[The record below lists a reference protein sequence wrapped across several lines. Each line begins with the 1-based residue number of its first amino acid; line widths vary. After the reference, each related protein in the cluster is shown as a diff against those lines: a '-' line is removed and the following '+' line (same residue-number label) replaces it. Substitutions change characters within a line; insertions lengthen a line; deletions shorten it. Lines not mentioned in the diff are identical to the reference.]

1 MEARPAPAVSSSHA
15 DLRFSELRFGS
26 AWMLRGDPRQS
37 SFLETARDCLGLPL
51 PLQSNTSVRAANNC
65 CLWLG
70 PRAWLWLADE
80 PSSTVDTTRRRV
92 GGAGGAL
99 FELSSS
105 YVGWLT
111 RGPAI
116 AKVLNRLCPMDL
128 HPSAFPAGAC
138 AQTLL
143 GHIGGCLFRTSADA
157 FVVLVARSFA
167 RDACHELCGSAAAQG
182 YAIDPPV
189 RLADALA

>member
-1 MEARPAPAVSSSHA
+1 
-15 DLRFSELRFGS
+15 
-26 AWMLRGDPRQS
+26 MLRGDPRQS
-37 SFLETARDCLGLPL
+37 SFLETARDCLDLPL
-51 PLQSNTSVRAANNC
+51 PLQSNTSVRAANHC

-80 PSSTVDTTRRRV
+80 RSSTFDTTRRRV
-92 GGAGGAL
+92 GGAGGTL

-116 AKVLNRLCPMDL
+116 ARVLNRLCPLDL
-128 HPSAFPAGAC
+128 HRSAFPVGAC
-138 AQTLL
+138 GQTLF
-143 GHIGGCLFRTSADA
+143 GHIGGCVFRPAADA
-157 FVVLVARSFA
+157 FAVLVARSFA
-167 RDACHELCGSAAAQG
+167 RDAWHQLCGCAASEG
-182 YAIDPPV
+182 YAIDPPL

>member
-1 MEARPAPAVSSSHA
+1 
-15 DLRFSELRFGS
+15 
-26 AWMLRGDPRQS
+26 MLRGDPRQS
-37 SFLETARDCLGLPL
+37 SFLETARDCLDLPL
-51 PLQSNTSVRAANNC
+51 PLQSNTSVRAANHC

-80 PSSTVDTTRRRV
+80 RSSTFDTTRRRV

-116 AKVLNRLCPMDL
+116 ARVLNRLCPLDL
-128 HPSAFPAGAC
+128 HPSAVPVGAC

-167 RDACHELCGSAAAQG
+167 RDAWHQLCGCAATEG
-182 YAIDPPV
+182 YAVDPPV